1 MQIEDKKMP
10 AGLKTKQYKVNRRMS
25 AAPIDESISLFQ
37 YKLENIE
44 KRKRRILSAK
54 QIRIRNFVRT
64 AVTGAVILSVLY
76 AGAFSIFGWVSKYLA
91 FADAVSAAYGLTV
104 LLFAAVINWGKM
116 LTE

>member
-1 MQIEDKKMP
+1 MP
-10 AGLKTKQYKVNRRMS
+10 AGLKTKQYKVNRRIS

-44 KRKRRILSAK
+44 KRKRRIHSAK

-64 AVTGAVILSVLY
+64 AVFSAVILSAVYSGFCAVL
-76 AGAFSIFGWVSKYLA
+76 IQVSKYLA
-91 FADAVSAAYGLTV
+91 FSDAVPAAYGITV